1 MRTFVITGASS
12 CGKTTLINELAKRGH
27 PVLHEAARELIGE
40 GKLAPRTA
48 AFQNELAAR
57 HLAREAVLRETAAPF
72 CFLDRGAY
80 DNSAFCRYFGFSEP
94 EAIAAQSH
102 AYDAVFILDSLGDFQ
117 LDGVRIESGL
127 AEALRIKG
135 LIRAEY
141 ESRGIPRVTVP
152 AMGVKERADFILEHV
167 HRTTDTARAIG
178 V

>member
-1 MRTFVITGASS
+1 MRTFVVTGASS

-27 PVLHEAARELIGE
+27 PVLHEVARELIAE

-57 HLAREAVLRETAAPF
+57 HLAREVALRETFAPF

-80 DNSAFCRYFGFSEP
+80 DNSAFCRHFGFNEP
-94 EAIAAQSH
+94 AAIAAQDH
-102 AYDAVFILDSLGDFQ
+102 AYDAVFVLDSLGDFQ
-117 LDGVRIESGL
+117 SDGVRIESGL
-127 AEALRIKG
+127 AEALAIRD

-141 ESRGIPRVTVP
+141 ERRGIPRITVP
-152 AMGVKERADFILEHV
+152 AMSLEERADFILKYA
-167 HRTTDTARAIG
+167 TTVDTSPTIT